1 MGSSTDVFI
10 VGGGPAGLAAA
21 IALTSKGFRVTVAD
35 GAKPPIDKACGEG
48 LMPDTLAA
56 LAELGVNINH
66 GDGFALRGVRFIA
79 GGAGISRDRGVYRV
93 RASFPGGAGIGLR
106 RPVLHQK
113 MIDRAR
119 AVGVSLL
126 WETPVMGLV
135 PHGVLL
141 SKGTVIPARWVI
153 GADGARSRV
162 RQWSGLDAHKH
173 LESRFAY
180 RKHYQVTPWSDCSE
194 VYWGQHVQAYVTQ
207 VAEREVCLAV
217 VTRTANQRIDV
228 ALREFPQLAERLEN
242 AAATSTERGAL
253 TSMHR
258 LERVTR
264 GNVALIGDASGT
276 VDAIT
281 GEGLCL
287 SFRQSAALADALE
300 GGDLLAYQKAHR
312 RLARRPTYMARLMLR
327 LDGRPWLRR
336 RVMQAFASDPGI
348 FERLLAVH
356 VGETSVGHIAA
367 TGARFGWKLLA
378 V

>member
-1 MGSSTDVFI
+1 MPRSTDVFI

-21 IALTSKGFRVTVAD
+21 IALRKKGFRVTVAD

-56 LAELGVNINH
+56 LADLGVAV
-66 GDGFALRGVRFIA
+66 DTSEGFALRGVRFISEDSSIDA
-79 GGAGISRDRGVYRV
+79 G
-93 RASFPGGAGIGLR
+93 FPGGTGIGLR
-106 RPVLHQK
+106 RLVLHQK
-113 MIDRAR
+113 MIDRAV
-119 AVGVSLL
+119 AV
-126 WETPVMGLV
+126 
-135 PHGVLL
+135 GVLL
-141 SKGTVIPARWVI
+141 SGGAVIPARWVI

-162 RQWSGLDAHKH
+162 RQWSGLEAYTH
-173 LESRFAY
+173 LDSRFAY

-194 VYWGQHVQAYVTQ
+194 VYWGQRVQAYLTP
-207 VAEREVCLAV
+207 VAQHEICVAV
-217 VTRTANQRIDV
+217 VAQDARQRIDM
-228 ALREFPQLAERLEN
+228 ALRGFPQLAERLAN
-242 AAATSTERGAL
+242 APVSSMELGAV

-300 GGDLLAYQKAHR
+300 MNDLRAYQRAHR
-312 RLARRPTYMARLMLR
+312 RLRRRPAHMARLMLR
-327 LDGRPWLRR
+327 MDGRPWLRR
-336 RVMQAFASDPGI
+336 RVMRTFASDPEI

-356 VGETSVGHIAA
+356 VGDTSAGHIAA
-367 TGARFGWKLLA
+367 TGARFGWKFLA
-378 V
+378 A